1 MSRYLSIGSPLTL
14 PVMPPSWH
22 HGRPGSRVTATTLT
36 YTADMIEANEVVR
49 DQRASGISIIVTLI
63 LWAVGIAAV
72 VTLLAVRVTPPVAVF
87 VGVLLLLF
95 PLLSFVRWV
104 MFRLVIDSHGVQ
116 VIRTLV
122 FRAQDSLE
130 LSRIEGVGIQQGP
143 FGRAF
148 DYGRLSISGVGI
160 RQLRTEPISR
170 PHEVAREIS
179 DLIPR
184 P

>member
-1 MSRYLSIGSPLTL
+1 MLE
-14 PVMPPSWH
+14 V
-22 HGRPGSRVTATTLT
+22 
-36 YTADMIEANEVVR
+36 DEVVR
-49 DQRASGISIIVTLI
+49 SQRASGVSIIVTLT

-72 VTLLAVRVTPPVAVF
+72 VSLLAIRVTTSLALF
-87 VGVLLLLF
+87 VGALLLLF
-95 PLLSFVRWV
+95 PLLSFIRWV
-104 MFRLVIDSHGVQ
+104 MFRLVIDTHGVQ

-179 DLIPR
+179 DRIPR
-184 P
+184 G

>member
-1 MSRYLSIGSPLTL
+1 MLE
-14 PVMPPSWH
+14 V
-22 HGRPGSRVTATTLT
+22 
-36 YTADMIEANEVVR
+36 DEVVR
-49 DQRASGISIIVTLI
+49 SQRASGVSIIVTLT

-72 VTLLAVRVTPPVAVF
+72 VSLLAIRVTTSLALF
-87 VGVLLLLF
+87 VGALLLLF
-95 PLLSFVRWV
+95 PLLSFIRWV
-104 MFRLVIDSHGVQ
+104 MFRLVIDGHGVQ

-179 DLIPR
+179 DRIPR
-184 P
+184 G

>member
-1 MSRYLSIGSPLTL
+1 MLE
-14 PVMPPSWH
+14 V
-22 HGRPGSRVTATTLT
+22 
-36 YTADMIEANEVVR
+36 DEVVR
-49 DQRASGISIIVTLI
+49 SQRASGVSIIVTLT

-72 VTLLAVRVTPPVAVF
+72 VSLLAIRVTTSLALF
-87 VGVLLLLF
+87 VGALLLLF
-95 PLLSFVRWV
+95 PLLSFIRWV
-104 MFRLVIDSHGVQ
+104 MFRLVIDTHGVQ

-143 FGRAF
+143 FGRLF

-179 DLIPR
+179 DRIPR
-184 P
+184 G

>member
-1 MSRYLSIGSPLTL
+1 MLE
-14 PVMPPSWH
+14 V
-22 HGRPGSRVTATTLT
+22 
-36 YTADMIEANEVVR
+36 DEVVR
-49 DQRASGISIIVTLI
+49 SQRASGVSIIVTLT

-72 VTLLAVRVTPPVAVF
+72 VSLLAIRVTTSLALF
-87 VGVLLLLF
+87 VGALLLLF
-95 PLLSFVRWV
+95 PLLSFIRWV
-104 MFRLVIDSHGVQ
+104 MFRLVIDTHGVQ

-143 FGRAF
+143 FGRVF

-179 DLIPR
+179 DRIPR
-184 P
+184 G